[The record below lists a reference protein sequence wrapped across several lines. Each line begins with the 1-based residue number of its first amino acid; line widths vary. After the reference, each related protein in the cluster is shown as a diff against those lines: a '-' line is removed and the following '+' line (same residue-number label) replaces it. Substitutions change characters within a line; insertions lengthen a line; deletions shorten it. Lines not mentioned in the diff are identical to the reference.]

1 MAVFKSPELLVK
13 LELMSGR
20 IFWNQP
26 IESDFG
32 YIFKSRYCSKVK
44 HGSIMA
50 SLRAVIHQYN
60 IVKYVHQFNDE
71 SKDTFCFMS
80 DSFCG

>member
-1 MAVFKSPELLVK
+1 MALVKSPQRFIK

-44 HGSIMA
+44 HGSLMA
-50 SLRAVIHQYN
+50 SLRSVIRHYN
-60 IVKYVHQFNDE
+60 IVKYVHRFEDE
-71 SKDTFCFMS
+71 RKDEFCFNI
-80 DSFCG
+80 G